1 MNVKTKV
8 KLMNVMDIYW
18 DLLPPEIHE
27 TIMMYKT
34 NQEYFDE
41 KKNEGV
47 RQRNQDV
54 QRVERKMGTRPY
66 QMCCRMF

>member
-1 MNVKTKV
+1 
-8 KLMNVMDIYW
+8 MNVMESYW

-27 TIMMYKT
+27 TIMMYKR